1 MGPTECQFA
10 IVLKHGKIGIFE
22 FQKKRSLGYG
32 VTNQK
37 YVSHG
42 RLAKS
47 AAQIAKLAS
56 LQMARLSA
64 GSFLTSP

>member
-1 MGPTECQFA
+1 ME
-10 IVLKHGKIGIFE
+10 KSE
-22 FQKKRSLGYG
+22 FLNFRKKRSLGYQ

-64 GSFLTSP
+64 GSFLTSPQGAIW